1 MVRKAI
7 VDLYLNV
14 KIRSQD
20 QISGMTEDAIE
31 VEKLKLAKT
40 DTLDIID
47 YIKQSIEILMHMRIE
62 EFELFQNNW
71 ETNEKIKMSKLHD

>member
-7 VDLYLNV
+7 IDLYLNV

-20 QISGMTEDAIE
+20 QIAAMNEGAIDS
-31 VEKLKLAKT
+31 EKKKLT
-40 DTLDIID
+40 TVDTIDVLD

-62 EFELFQNNW
+62 EFETFKLNW
-71 ETNEKIKMSKLHD
+71 EAQEKIRAS